1 MTQLNNFVELDY
13 EEMIMYNLIKNEDF
27 RNTIIPIL
35 KSDYFKNYFKLV
47 FNIIYDFYV
56 QEIKQFGLQ
65 EIFLKIKEN
74 KNLDPEIISEIG
86 KRFIKMEKKAYN
98 LNFDFLISESEKWV
112 KDRAIEKGVLDCINI
127 MQNQPEKSQAMPEI
141 LVNALN
147 VTLKENHGLNFMED
161 CERRFQ
167 RYKEKEDKIPFFGGY
182 NAIFNKITNGGF
194 SRKTLNV
201 FMAGT
206 GIGKTLTMCSLAS
219 DYIKQGYNVLYIT
232 LEISEHRIS
241 SRIDANLLN
250 LPLSDLH
257 TLEVSDLVRRFEA
270 FRNSEKRGQLFIK
283 EFPTGSINV
292 INIKGLIKKLQMKHG
307 FKADVIMIDYL
318 NLMNPA
324 RNTGKNSNS
333 YINVKTT
340 AEELRGL
347 AVETDSVL
355 VTVTQTN
362 RDGIG
367 GEEVSLDGVSESAGV
382 PHTSDFFCGIF
393 QNEQQRSA
401 NIYVFKILKNR
412 YSDKGNYRFA
422 MGVSFPHMKI
432 FQLDETQENEIA
444 SRGLNTIEGQPEES
458 KGIFQTF
465 NNSKKKRN
473 KKKH

>member
-27 RNTIIPIL
+27 RNIIIPLL
-35 KSDYFKNYFKLV
+35 KSDYFKNYFKLI

-65 EIFLKIKEN
+65 EIFLKIREN
-74 KNLDPEIISEIG
+74 KNLDPEILNEIG
-86 KRFIKMEKKAYN
+86 KRFIGMEKKGYN
-98 LNFDFLISESEKWV
+98 LNSEFLIAETEKWV
-112 KDRAIEKGVLDCINI
+112 RERAIEKGVLDCIQI
-127 MQNQPEKSQAMPEI
+127 MQSKPERSHEMPEI

-147 VTLKENHGLNFMED
+147 VTLKENNGLNFMEN
-161 CERRFQ
+161 CISRFQ
-167 RYKEKEDKIPFFGGY
+167 KYKEREDKIPFDGGY
-182 NAIFNKITNGGF
+182 DAILNKITNGGF

-201 FMAGT
+201 LMAGT

-219 DYIKQGYNVLYIT
+219 DYIKRGTNVLYIT

-257 TLEVSDLVRRFEA
+257 TLEVNDLVKRFEA
-270 FRNSEKRGQLFIK
+270 FKNTTKRGDLFIK

-292 INIKGLIKKLQMKHG
+292 INIKGLIKELYMKHG
-307 FKADVIMIDYL
+307 FTADVIMIDYL

-324 RNTGKNSNS
+324 RNTGKNTNS

-347 AVETDSVL
+347 AVETNSV
-355 VTVTQTN
+355 VITVTQTN
-362 RDGIG
+362 RDGIDG
-367 GEEVSLDGVSESAGV
+367 GEVSLDSVSESAGV
-382 PHTSDFFCGIF
+382 PHTADFFCGIF
-393 QNEQQRSA
+393 QNEQQRAA
-401 NIYVFKILKNR
+401 NIYMFKVLKNR
-412 YSDKGNYRFA
+412 YSDKVNFRFA
-422 MGVSFPHMKI
+422 LGVSFSHMRI
-432 FQLDETQENEIA
+432 FQLDETTENEIA
-444 SRGLNTIEGQPEES
+444 TRGLNTIEGKKEDGE
-458 KGIFQTF
+458 GIFQPYK
-465 NNSKKKRN
+465 NNKNR